1 MLFSRHTSD
10 DPELSGTSCCNNN
23 NRCSCDC
30 QGPQGPRG
38 CPGPTG
44 PRGCPGPVGPMGP
57 QGPQGEPGLQGY
69 PGPVG
74 PVGATGATGP
84 VGATGATGAAGPTGP
99 AATVNVGSVTTGD
112 PGTEASVINSGTDT
126 DAIFDFVIPRGE
138 PGGGGTPDVLATVD
152 ATAQPTNAGSALIFN
167 DTPLVSGN
175 SITHTAGASNVEIDQ
190 PGIYQATFHGTASVN
205 TGTSIPATLTVRLNV
220 NGSPVTGATATK
232 TFTSSGEVTN
242 LSFSVPFQV
251 TAVPTTIEVVSD
263 DAGFEMTDIA
273 LNVFRLGDA
282 TS

>member
-1 MLFSRHTSD
+1 MLLALREQ
-10 DPELSGTSCCNNN
+10 PAPLVL
-23 NRCSCDC
+23 
-30 QGPQGPRG
+30 QVQ
-38 CPGPTG
+38 
-44 PRGCPGPVGPMGP
+44 PVLQVRLVPLDRKGLPAP
-57 QGPQGEPGLQGY
+57 PGLQARQELLA
-69 PGPVG
+69 PLARRVK
-74 PVGATGATGP
+74 
-84 VGATGATGAAGPTGP
+84 P

-175 SITHTAGASNVEIDQ
+175 SITHTAGTSNVEINQ

-220 NGSPVTGATATK
+220 NGSPVTGAAATK

>member
-1 MLFSRHTSD
+1 MIRLWFPEIPSRIRLKT
-10 DPELSGTSCCNNN
+10 
-23 NRCSCDC
+23 
-30 QGPQGPRG
+30 
-38 CPGPTG
+38 
-44 PRGCPGPVGPMGP
+44 
-57 QGPQGEPGLQGY
+57 
-69 PGPVG
+69 
-74 PVGATGATGP
+74 
-84 VGATGATGAAGPTGP
+84 
-99 AATVNVGSVTTGD
+99 
-112 PGTEASVINSGTDT
+112 
-126 DAIFDFVIPRGE
+126 
-138 PGGGGTPDVLATVD
+138 
-152 ATAQPTNAGSALIFN
+152 
-167 DTPLVSGN
+167 
-175 SITHTAGASNVEIDQ
+175 SNVEINQ

>member
-1 MLFSRHTSD
+1 MRQELLAPLARRVKP
-10 DPELSGTSCCNNN
+10 DPQAPPARQALKA
-23 NRCSCDC
+23 
-30 QGPQGPRG
+30 
-38 CPGPTG
+38 
-44 PRGCPGPVGPMGP
+44 
-57 QGPQGEPGLQGY
+57 L
-69 PGPVG
+69 
-74 PVGATGATGP
+74 
-84 VGATGATGAAGPTGP
+84 AGPTGP

-175 SITHTAGASNVEIDQ
+175 SITHTAGTSNVEINQ

-220 NGSPVTGATATK
+220 NGSPVTGAAATK

>member
-1 MLFSRHTSD
+1 M
-10 DPELSGTSCCNNN
+10 
-23 NRCSCDC
+23 
-30 QGPQGPRG
+30 
-38 CPGPTG
+38 
-44 PRGCPGPVGPMGP
+44 
-57 QGPQGEPGLQGY
+57 
-69 PGPVG
+69 
-74 PVGATGATGP
+74 
-84 VGATGATGAAGPTGP
+84 
-99 AATVNVGSVTTGD
+99 
-112 PGTEASVINSGTDT
+112 
-126 DAIFDFVIPRGE
+126 
-138 PGGGGTPDVLATVD
+138 LATVD

-175 SITHTAGASNVEIDQ
+175 SITHTAGTSNVEINQ
-190 PGIYQATFHGTASVN
+190 PGIYQATFHGTASVH

-220 NGSPVTGATATK
+220 NGSPVTGAAATK

>member
-1 MLFSRHTSD
+1 MLCINTR
-10 DPELSGTSCCNNN
+10 LYWCYRC
-23 NRCSCDC
+23 NRCYRCDSI
-30 QGPQGPRG
+30 GPE
-38 CPGPTG
+38 GPTG
-44 PRGCPGPVGPMGP
+44 PTGAAGAA
-57 QGPQGEPGLQGY
+57 
-69 PGPVG
+69 
-74 PVGATGATGP
+74 GATGATG
-84 VGATGATGAAGPTGP
+84 ATGEAGPTGPTGETGAEGAAGPTGP

-175 SITHTAGASNVEIDQ
+175 SITHTAGTSNVEINQ

>member
-74 PVGATGATGP
+74 PVGATAGTVAPAAAVADATGQTDI
-84 VGATGATGAAGPTGP
+84 VTQFNQLLANLRAAGL
-99 AATVNVGSVTTGD
+99 
-112 PGTEASVINSGTDT
+112 
-126 DAIFDFVIPRGE
+126 
-138 PGGGGTPDVLATVD
+138 LAT
-152 ATAQPTNAGSALIFN
+152 
-167 DTPLVSGN
+167 
-175 SITHTAGASNVEIDQ
+175 
-190 PGIYQATFHGTASVN
+190 
-205 TGTSIPATLTVRLNV
+205 
-220 NGSPVTGATATK
+220 
-232 TFTSSGEVTN
+232 
-242 LSFSVPFQV
+242 
-251 TAVPTTIEVVSD
+251 
-263 DAGFEMTDIA
+263 
-273 LNVFRLGDA
+273 
-282 TS
+282 

>member
-84 VGATGATGAAGPTGP
+84 QGPKGDSGVFAGGTVTNPIQLTSYGEQIQFKFLSGSGAIVQTANELRVSVYTVSNYLTAYSGSTRILVMNSNTRQTNIAWSTTSDIREKNVIGKITNAKNILGLDIIRYTKKDDSSNREYLGVSAQDLLDIFPEFVSYNDLDERYGVDYAGLGACVAVLGYKSLYKEIEALKKVITDHGWELP
-99 AATVNVGSVTTGD
+99 AA
-112 PGTEASVINSGTDT
+112 
-126 DAIFDFVIPRGE
+126 
-138 PGGGGTPDVLATVD
+138 
-152 ATAQPTNAGSALIFN
+152 
-167 DTPLVSGN
+167 
-175 SITHTAGASNVEIDQ
+175 
-190 PGIYQATFHGTASVN
+190 
-205 TGTSIPATLTVRLNV
+205 
-220 NGSPVTGATATK
+220 
-232 TFTSSGEVTN
+232 
-242 LSFSVPFQV
+242 
-251 TAVPTTIEVVSD
+251 
-263 DAGFEMTDIA
+263 
-273 LNVFRLGDA
+273 
-282 TS
+282 